1 MGTKL
6 RHRSSWIQGFTVADF
21 LTENTIRTG
30 AGQRIDH
37 LSSWVLPDGSV
48 RVDAVWHS
56 VPGAWAFVQGFT
68 VADFVT
74 EDTMRRST
82 GWRLDELQSFVLADG
97 GVRVDAL
104 WHIGPEQS
112 FWVQGYTVEDFRSIE
127 SDLRCDGWQ
136 LQKLSSFV
144 LADGGVRVDA
154 VWHRPATPGP
164 TALCQDVVVTAG
176 PSCTGTITPQMV
188 DNGSF
193 DPSGAPPS
201 LSLSS
206 TGPFARGT
214 HQVTLTATSGGRSS
228 QCTASVTVVDGTTP
242 TITAPPNVSTTQCLS
257 PATITVG
264 RATGADNCGT
274 PEITG
279 TVISSNGVAPPTP
292 IIVNGTQVTLGD
304 RDPRHPVDSQGRVE
318 RSVGIPDGDRG
329 PAHRIQRQL
338 PGRRSGPGNQRIGRA
353 GGDLEPGSG
362 QTQVGYDARTGGIVS
377 LGPVTALDRA
387 TIGGDIFSG
396 STITAP
402 HATVNGNQFQF
413 ASVILPALPSL
424 PSFPPATGGD
434 ITVNSGTQTRG
445 PGSYNVATLNG
456 GTLTLTGSGDYYFRT
471 LTINNGATIRVA
483 ANSRVFVQ
491 NSLAYRSPFRPPT
504 GSTVQTVYLGFAGT
518 SVTMEAPYN
527 GTMVAPNATVQFG
540 TGAGLTFNGSFFAG
554 TIEVRPASVLVCL

>member
-1 MGTKL
+1 M
-6 RHRSSWIQGFTVADF
+6 
-21 LTENTIRTG
+21 
-30 AGQRIDH
+30 
-37 LSSWVLPDGSV
+37 
-48 RVDAVWHS
+48 
-56 VPGAWAFVQGFT
+56 
-68 VADFVT
+68 
-74 EDTMRRST
+74 
-82 GWRLDELQSFVLADG
+82 
-97 GVRVDAL
+97 
-104 WHIGPEQS
+104 
-112 FWVQGYTVEDFRSIE
+112 
-127 SDLRCDGWQ
+127 
-136 LQKLSSFV
+136 
-144 LADGGVRVDA
+144 
-154 VWHRPATPGP
+154 
-164 TALCQDVVVTAG
+164 
-176 PSCTGTITPQMV
+176 
-188 DNGSF
+188 
-193 DPSGAPPS
+193 
-201 LSLSS
+201 
-206 TGPFARGT
+206 
-214 HQVTLTATSGGRSS
+214 
-228 QCTASVTVVDGTTP
+228 VDGTTP
-242 TITAPPNVSTTQCLS
+242 TNHRAAQRQHDTVPQPRDDNRRARNGRGQLRYTGDHRDGNLEQRRRAADPNHRERNPGHPGDGNHVIQWTARDGSNEVSAFQTVTVGPRIESNVSFL
-257 PATITVG
+257 VDN
-264 RATGADNCGT
+264 RARVTNASGVLAA
-274 PEITG
+274 
-279 TVISSNGVAPPTP
+279 ISN
-292 IIVNGTQVTLGD
+292 
-304 RDPRHPVDSQGRVE
+304 R
-318 RSVGIPDGDRG
+318 
-329 PAHRIQRQL
+329 
-338 PGRRSGPGNQRIGRA
+338 
-353 GGDLEPGSG
+353 GSG

-554 TIEVRPASVLVCL
+554 TIEVRRRACWCACERRAYRDAGRRSVGRGASLGLVLQRRGRGACRRSVQPAREQRSGAVPVGGVYGLGSAMEDPAGAAGV